1 MNTIAVI
8 MIKRAA
14 ARFDPAKLQKFHHP
28 RNRLLL
34 PANNQ
39 N

>member
-14 ARFDPAKLQKFHHP
+14 ARFDPAKLQKTHHP
-28 RNRLLL
+28 RKRLPL
-34 PANNQ
+34 PANTQ